1 MLRNATLSSQVTA
14 ADARAA
20 NAANAAQAAAQKDY
34 AARNAALNR
43 EAATLN
49 QKSQVIAAEIGELKA
64 NTIRA
69 DGMYVVGHDIKSGT
83 WHTAGNG
90 HLSGGL
96 CRYTVLRNA
105 SMANNPPGPTYF
117 DGLRRLRSLH
127 LRPLHVGTR
136 TLMTRPGVALERAR
150 GMPGY
155 RQGCLPVSELAV
167 ARTRGGCEDKG
178 RWFALWVKPVIA
190 ETGGQGAGQRRRRDL
205 A

>member
-1 MLRNATLSSQVTA
+1 MNDGQLPAPPSKRRRRRNILALAAAVVVVGALASIATIALLRNATLNSQVA
-14 ADARAA
+14 AANTRAA
-20 NAANAAQAAAQKDY
+20 NAASVAQAAAQRDY

-90 HLSGGL
+90 HVSGGL
-96 CRYTVLRNA
+96 CRYTVIRNA

-117 DGLRRLRSLH
+117 DGPWTVNLS
-127 LRPLHVGTR
+127 
-136 TLMTRPGVALERAR
+136 GVYGLYIY
-150 GMPGY
+150 GP
-155 RQGCLPVSELAV
+155 C
-167 ARTRGGCEDKG
+167 T
-178 RWFALWVKPVIA
+178 WVRVP
-190 ETGGQGAGQRRRRDL
+190 T
-205 A
+205 